1 MAKETNAGIFSNAR
15 AVLWRITVQ
24 PEDVAKISKMAT
36 PGGWI
41 FWRLVHLV
49 TKPKSVHLQRVNG
62 FLLEINPVSDHL
74 RAYKISRDNP
84 EF

>member
-1 MAKETNAGIFSNAR
+1 MAKEMNADIFSNVR
-15 AVLWRITVQ
+15 VVLWHITGQ
-24 PEDVAKISKMAT
+24 REDVVKISKMAT

-49 TKPKSVHLQRVNG
+49 MKPKSVHLQRVNG
-62 FLLEINPVSDHL
+62 FLLEINPVSDRW